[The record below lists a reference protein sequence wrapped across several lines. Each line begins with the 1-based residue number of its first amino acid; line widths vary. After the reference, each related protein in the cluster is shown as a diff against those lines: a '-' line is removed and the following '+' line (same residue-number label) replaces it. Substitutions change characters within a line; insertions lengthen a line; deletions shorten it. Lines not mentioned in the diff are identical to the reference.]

1 MKSGPRHQGVSYVFE
16 KNLKGEYA
24 TDGGMDLNPA
34 FAKVENA
41 GESASV

>member
-34 FAKVENA
+34 FAKGQNA